1 VQVVLMR
8 QLSTVLVCGLAY
20 LATSLSAR
28 AAEEYY
34 IIRSTAASACE
45 LTHLPPRT
53 TATQLLAGGSVY
65 FSRNEALQAMQS
77 LPECRQS
84 DSTIPGKVD
93 KSHGSSDQLKRAAR
107 RIASPRRTVPAP
119 EPQPVS
125 PLRALLGFF
134 GTAR

>member
-1 VQVVLMR
+1 
-8 QLSTVLVCGLAY
+8 
-20 LATSLSAR
+20 
-28 AAEEYY
+28 
-34 IIRSTAASACE
+34 
-45 LTHLPPRT
+45 
-53 TATQLLAGGSVY
+53 VY